1 MIPRRP
7 ALAAAAV
14 AVAASALIAPAA
26 VPASAAVPAETTT
39 SNRTVLP
46 GSRPGYAGTAA
57 DLGAVPSDQVMSARL
72 YLGSRDPRALE
83 NFLRSVSDPASRL
96 YRHFLASGEY
106 RRRFAL
112 TAVQHSE
119 VVHWLTTSGL
129 RVASGT
135 PHYIQVSGSEA
146 ALAKALGTSFH
157 RYDTAWG
164 PLQAPTRDASVPT
177 AVASDVIGFAAPSA
191 PDAERPASV
200 RTTAPLPLPGPRPTT
215 RSVRRPVSGSQA
227 HDTAVCSTYFGRLP
241 ATGQP
246 PAYGRPVPYA
256 TCPYAPA
263 QLRRAY
269 GAAPAGATGRGRT
282 IAIVGAYG
290 SATMPADA
298 DTYATDTGSRPF
310 RTGQYRQLVDPARWN
325 INSKACAGPESWA
338 GEQALDIEMAHGYAP
353 DADVLYV
360 GADSCLDGDLMDA
373 EASVVD
379 SHSADVISNSW
390 AEITHSQPEHLTTG
404 LIAAWNMLFE
414 QAAAEGIGVY
424 FASGD
429 CGDSSPGAASHGLN
443 CDPATTQA
451 QADFP
456 SGSPWVTSVGATTL
470 ATTRSGD
477 YAWETS
483 MGDALSV
490 RPGGTGAW
498 APVPGVFAFG
508 GGGGRSDFRQPWYQK
523 PVVPAR
529 LSLNHGTAHRVT
541 PDVSLEGDGAMPVLV
556 GYTTG
561 GAFHLLGYGGS
572 SAACPGFAAMQAD
585 AEQEAGHAFGFANP
599 LLYSLAGAGVFHD
612 VTDHPKHA
620 GTGPIA
626 TVRDMGPDGGSLRYL
641 LYTLG
646 QDYGLKASPG
656 YDPAT
661 GLGSPGAGFLRW
673 FRTHR

>member
-1 MIPRRP
+1 MT
-7 ALAAAAV
+7 
-14 AVAASALIAPAA
+14 VAASALLAPAAAPALAA
-26 VPASAAVPAETTT
+26 VPAGTTT
-39 SNRTVLP
+39 SNRTLLP
-46 GSRPGYAGTAA
+46 GSRPGYADAAA
-57 DLGAVPSDQVMSARL
+57 DLGAVPSDQTMSARL
-72 YLGSRDPRALE
+72 YLGSRDPRALAD
-83 NFLRSVSDPASRL
+83 FLRSVSDPASHS
-96 YRHFLASGEY
+96 YRDFLTPGQY
-106 RRRFAL
+106 QRRFAL
-112 TAVQHSE
+112 SAAQRGAVIR
-119 VVHWLTTSGL
+119 WLTTSGL
-129 RVASGT
+129 RVTTGT
-135 PHYIQVSGSEA
+135 PHYVQVSGSEA

-157 RYDTAWG
+157 RYETAWG

-177 AVASDVIGFAAPSA
+177 AVAGDVIGLVGPSA
-191 PDAERPASV
+191 PAAASPASV
-200 RTTAPLPLPGPRPTT
+200 RTTTPLPVPQPDRTTGP
-215 RSVRRPVSGSQA
+215 VRGPASGGP
-227 HDTAVCSTYFGRLP
+227 AVGTPACSAYFGQRP

-246 PAYGRPVPYA
+246 PAYGRPVSYA
-256 TCPYAPA
+256 TCPYVPA

-269 GAAPAGATGRGRT
+269 GAARAGATGRGRT

-310 RTGQYRQLVDPARWN
+310 RPGQYRQLVDRARWN
-325 INSKACAGPESWA
+325 TSGKACATPESWA

-373 EASVVD
+373 EASVID
-379 SHSADVISNSW
+379 THSADVISNSW
-390 AEITHSQPEHLTTG
+390 AEITHSRPVHLTPG
-404 LIAAWNMLFE
+404 LVAAWNMLFE

-443 CDPATTQA
+443 CDTATTQA

-470 ATTRSGD
+470 ATTPAGD
-477 YAWETS
+477 YAWEAG

-498 APVPGVFAFG
+498 APIPGVFAFG
-508 GGGGRSDFRQPWYQK
+508 GGGGRSDFPQPWYQK
-523 PVVPAR
+523 PIVPAR
-529 LSLNHGTAHRVT
+529 LSTVRGTAHRVT

-561 GAFHLLGYGGS
+561 GAFHLVGYGGS

-585 AEQEAGHAFGFANP
+585 AEQESGHAFGFANP

-612 VTDHPKHA
+612 VTDHPKQA

-626 TVRDMGPDGGSLRYL
+626 TVRDMGPSGSNLRYL

-661 GLGSPGAGFLRW
+661 GLGSPNTGYLRW
-673 FRTHR
+673 FRAHR